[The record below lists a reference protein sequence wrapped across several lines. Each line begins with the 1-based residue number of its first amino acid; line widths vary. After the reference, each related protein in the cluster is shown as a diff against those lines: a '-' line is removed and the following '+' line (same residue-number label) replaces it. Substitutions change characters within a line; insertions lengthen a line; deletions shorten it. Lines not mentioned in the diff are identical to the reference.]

1 MGLIDTIL
9 FVLLVIVFIYTLK
22 VRTGAK
28 RVDANYKNYYKKLL
42 RIKTKVLDLEYKV
55 KYLIIHSTEHKSS
68 LDLLE
73 LQMNQVHDWL
83 GRLTISG
90 YMEELV
96 TRTGEFPVDENQEE
110 N

>member
-1 MGLIDTIL
+1 MEAIDIIL
-9 FVLLVIVFIYTLK
+9 CVLLLIVFIYTFK
-22 VRTGAK
+22 IIKEAK
-28 RVDANYKNYYKKLL
+28 RIDANYKNYYKKLL

-55 KYLIIHSTEHKSS
+55 KYLIVHSTEHKSS

-73 LQMNQVHDWL
+73 LQMTQVHDWL

-90 YMEELV
+90 YMDELV

>member
-9 FVLLVIVFIYTLK
+9 FVLLIIVFIYTFK
-22 VRTGAK
+22 VRTEAK
-28 RVDANYKNYYKKLL
+28 RVDENYKHYYKKLL
-42 RIKTKVLDLEYKV
+42 RVKTKVLDLEYKV

-73 LQMNQVHDWL
+73 SQMSQVHDWL
-83 GRLTISG
+83 GRLTISDF
-90 YMEELV
+90 MEDLV
-96 TRTGEFPVDENQEE
+96 TRTGEFPIDENQEE

>member
-22 VRTGAK
+22 VRTEAK
-28 RVDANYKNYYKKLL
+28 RVDENYKNYYKKLL

-90 YMEELV
+90 YMDELV